1 MDGLAMK
8 PKGPRA
14 TEQRAREWAARSTDP
29 PLPDWLQIRDYQLDA
44 VERVV
49 KEYEAGARVVFL
61 DAPTGTGKTAIAEM
75 VRRRLEVARGLYVCT
90 TKSLQDQVARDF
102 PYARV
107 LKGRANY
114 TPTKLSARERD
125 GYRQGARGMD
135 SLRVTCG
142 DCDAGPVGV
151 EAEDQTCSYCYA
163 VEECP
168 YKTARRQAEVAPV
181 GVLNT
186 SFLLS
191 HLNAGINAT
200 KSEFARRELVVADEC
215 DLLEDELLGYV
226 EMRLSAR
233 VLDQM
238 GLEVPKKGSHMTTIR
253 KWRRRSGRG
262 WTASRA
268 RRLGTRWSNAGPG
281 GGWSSWLWR
290 SRGSSTARTAGSG
303 MGTRRGTGRG
313 WVWCSSRCRWRTW
326 ATGTCGGTGSG
337 GCA

>member
-125 GYRQGARGMD
+125 GYRQGARGGGG
-135 SLRVTCG
+135 S
-142 DCDAGPVGV
+142 
-151 EAEDQTCSYCYA
+151 
-163 VEECP
+163 
-168 YKTARRQAEVAPV
+168 
-181 GVLNT
+181 
-186 SFLLS
+186 
-191 HLNAGINAT
+191 
-200 KSEFARRELVVADEC
+200 
-215 DLLEDELLGYV
+215 DLLVLLRGGGV
-226 EMRLSAR
+226 PIQDSKEAGRGRASRGAQHQLSAESSQRGDQRHQVR
-233 VLDQM
+233 V
-238 GLEVPKKGSHMTTIR
+238 
-253 KWRRRSGRG
+253 RS
-262 WTASRA
+262 
-268 RRLGTRWSNAGPG
+268 P
-281 GGWSSWLWR
+281 
-290 SRGSSTARTAGSG
+290 
-303 MGTRRGTGRG
+303 
-313 WVWCSSRCRWRTW
+313 
-326 ATGTCGGTGSG
+326 
-337 GCA
+337 